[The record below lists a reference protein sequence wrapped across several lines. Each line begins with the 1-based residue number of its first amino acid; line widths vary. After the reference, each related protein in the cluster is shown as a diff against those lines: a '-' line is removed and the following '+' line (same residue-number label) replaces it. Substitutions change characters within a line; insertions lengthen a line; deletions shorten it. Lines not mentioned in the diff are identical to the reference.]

1 MKALVLKSPETLE
14 VMNVPSPNLST
25 GQVLVK
31 VSRCGLCGSDI
42 RYFHGENP
50 WAKQTLQMN
59 IPNPP
64 NIILGHEFIGE
75 VVEAHDSTDMELIG
89 KRVAVQT
96 WSACGRCDSCRSGH
110 ENFCKETKHLGHGQG
125 WGEMEFY
132 PGGMAEYCPVFS
144 NHVHELPKNIT
155 DEQATFLDPLTAAL
169 HAVDVA
175 KPEVLN
181 RVVVLGAGPIGIMI
195 AQLSKVYGA
204 AETFITDI
212 ADGNLRVARNLG
224 IDHVLNVVDSGQTI
238 TNLVKTKT
246 KGLGVDRVFNT
257 VGSQDSIVESLAL
270 LKNTGLVVLMA
281 TKNEEISFPA
291 LLLSGERTIKTS
303 TNAMY
308 TDFPRAIGL
317 LASGLVKVEPMITH
331 RFNLSDGVKAF
342 ETAINKSQNQAIK
355 IVLNCEL

>member
-1 MKALVLKSPETLE
+1 MKALVLKSRESLK
-14 VMNVPSPNLST
+14 VMDVPRPTLST
-25 GQVLVK
+25 GHVLLK
-31 VSRCGLCGSDI
+31 VSKCGLCGSDI

-75 VVEAHDSTDMELIG
+75 VVEAHDSTDKELIG

-96 WSACGRCDSCRSGH
+96 WSACGRCDSCRMGH

-132 PGGMAEYCPVFS
+132 PGGMAEYCPAFS
-144 NHVHELPKNIT
+144 NHVYELPKNVT

-204 AETFITDI
+204 SKTFITDI
-212 ADGNLRVARNLG
+212 ADDNLRVARKLG
-224 IDHVLNVVDSGQTI
+224 IDHVLNVADSGKTI
-238 TNLVKTKT
+238 TDLVMRET

-257 VGSQDSIVESLAL
+257 VGSQDSIIESLAL
-270 LKNTGLVVLMA
+270 LKSTGLVVLMA
-281 TKNEEISFPA
+281 TKNEKISFPA

-308 TDFPRAIGL
+308 TDFPRAIEL
-317 LASGLVKVEPMITH
+317 LANGLVKVDPMITH

-342 ETAINKSQNQAIK
+342 ETAINKAQNQAIK
-355 IVLNCEL
+355 IVLDCEL